1 VRVSRI
7 EIGADNGGF
16 LELDSSPQPLLRG
29 EVCCARPPSPPR
41 NYSVSGRDNGRER
54 LIRVQS
60 RLGWLGDSRGL
71 AERFEGN

>member
-29 EVCCARPPSPPR
+29 EVCCARPPRR
-41 NYSVSGRDNGRER
+41 NYSVSGRDNGRGR